1 MAIYCS
7 NVDIVS
13 HTEDVSMQ
21 AGADTSGLSSEQ
33 LWERAQ
39 RSLAGGVSHDS
50 RFLPPYPAY
59 FKRAQGA
66 YKWDV
71 EGRRYIDYA
80 MGSAAM
86 MLGHSHPDVT
96 EALRAHASEGT
107 FFATVHPLEI
117 EWAELVQEL
126 VPSAE
131 RVRFVGTGTEAT
143 MLALRVSRAY
153 SRRPKVLRFEGH
165 FHGWHDYLVPG
176 MKAPYDKFPS
186 LGIPEAIRETM
197 VTCPTDAQKVEE
209 HLKADRQIG
218 TIIVE
223 VSGANWGSVPI
234 RDEFL
239 RALRELA
246 DRYECVLIFDEVI
259 TGFRWSPGGKQAV
272 IGVTPDM
279 TTMAK
284 IVAGGMPGGALG
296 GKEEIMRLLDP
307 RTEIDGLKPAII
319 HRGTFNAS
327 PLVSAAAVAAL
338 KVIRTGEPHRQ
349 ADRIAAKLREGMQ
362 KAVDRLEVDAQVY
375 GDASTFH
382 VYFGKGA
389 RKASIGEVP
398 PAQLRAVKR
407 DALDIYTNG
416 LRKRGVDF
424 MSYTGGVTS
433 LAHTDADVAPTLEA
447 FKGAVQDMIDARKV
461 ELL

>member
-1 MAIYCS
+1 MSTLPRDSARGLFQEETMRATGE
-7 NVDIVS
+7 VK
-13 HTEDVSMQ
+13 
-21 AGADTSGLSSEQ
+21 GLSSQE

-39 RSLAGGVSHDS
+39 RSLAGGVSHDG
-50 RFLPPYPAY
+50 RFLPPGPAY
-59 FKRAQGA
+59 FHRAQGA

-86 MLGHSHPDVT
+86 MLGHSHPDVV
-96 EALRAHASEGT
+96 EALRAHAAEGT

-117 EWAELVQEL
+117 AWAELVQEL
-126 VPSAE
+126 IPSAE

-143 MLALRVSRAY
+143 MLALRVARAY

-165 FHGWHDYLVPG
+165 FHGWHDYVLPG
-176 MKAPYDKFPS
+176 MRAPFDRIPS
-186 LGIPEAIRETM
+186 LGVPEEIRDTM
-197 VTCPTDAQKVEE
+197 VPCPAEADQVEE
-209 HLKADRQIG
+209 RLKKDRRIG
-218 TIIVE
+218 SIICE

-234 RDEFL
+234 PDQFL
-239 RALRELA
+239 RDLRTLA

-259 TGFRWSPGGKQAV
+259 TGFRWSPGGKQAL
-272 IGVTPDM
+272 IGVTPDL

-296 GKEEIMRLLDP
+296 GKEEVMRLLDP
-307 RTEIDGLKPAII
+307 RLEVEGLKPSII

-327 PLVSAAAVAAL
+327 PIVSAVAVAAL
-338 KVIRTGEPHRQ
+338 KVIRTGEPHRV
-349 ADRIAAKLREGMQ
+349 ADRIAGKLREGMQ
-362 KAVDRLEVDAQVY
+362 KVLNRLEVDAVAY
-375 GDASTFH
+375 GESSTFH
-382 VYFGKGA
+382 VYFGKDA
-389 RKASIGEVP
+389 RKRSIVEVP
-398 PAQLRAVKR
+398 PADLRSMKR
-407 DALDIYTNG
+407 DALDVYTNG

-447 FKGAVQDMIDARKV
+447 FEGAVQDLVDAKKIS
-461 ELL
+461 LL

>member
-1 MAIYCS
+1 MGVIGE
-7 NVDIVS
+7 VR
-13 HTEDVSMQ
+13 
-21 AGADTSGLSSEQ
+21 GLSSQE

-39 RSLAGGVSHDS
+39 RALAGGVSHDG
-50 RFLPPYPAY
+50 RFLPPYPTY
-59 FKRAQGA
+59 FHRAQGA

-71 EGRRYIDYA
+71 EGRKYIDYA

-86 MLGHSHPDVT
+86 MLGHSHPDVV

-107 FFATVHPLEI
+107 FFATVHPLEVA
-117 EWAELVQEL
+117 WAELVQEL

-131 RVRFVGTGTEAT
+131 RVRFVGSGTEAT
-143 MLALRVSRAY
+143 MLALRVARAY

-165 FHGWHDYLVPG
+165 FHGWHDYVVPG
-176 MKAPYDKFPS
+176 MKAPFDKFPS
-186 LGIPEAIRETM
+186 LGIPEAIRDTM
-197 VTCPTDAQKVEE
+197 VVCPTDAQQVEE
-209 HLKADRQIG
+209 RLKADRQIG
-218 TIIVE
+218 AIICE

-234 RDEFL
+234 RDDFL
-239 RALRELA
+239 RELRVLA
-246 DRYECVLIFDEVI
+246 DRYACVLIFDEVI
-259 TGFRWSPGGKQAV
+259 TGFRWSPGGKQAL

-307 RTEIDGLKPAII
+307 RVEVDGLKPAII

-349 ADRIAAKLREGMQ
+349 ANRIAAKIREGMQ
-362 KAVDRLEVDAQVY
+362 KVLDRLEVDGRAY
-375 GDASTFH
+375 GESSTFH
-382 VYFGKGA
+382 VFFGEGA
-389 RKASIGEVP
+389 RKGAIGDVS
-398 PAQLRAVKR
+398 PAALRAMKR
-407 DALDIYTNG
+407 DALDVYTNG

-433 LAHTDADVAPTLEA
+433 LAHTDGDVAPTLEA
-447 FKGAVQDMIDARKV
+447 FQGAVQDLVDAGKV
-461 ELL
+461 ALL